1 MVQRRRHS
9 IGYVYAKP
17 VIPADPLNEISD
29 DDSEDDEQYQNY
41 EHRSQSL
48 SNTIHVMQ
56 RQAQHQHERITDTD
70 RNQNTNQNSKDEDLS
85 SFTGVLTCSC
95 NAGEIEK
102 ELLQLREATSQALT
116 QSWDEIESLREKVKS
131 RVEEIETLGACLH
144 EIEDEQRYAMSRI
157 QTLTDEIEWE
167 KKPKR
172 RPSLAAAGRTLSRSF
187 SLGKLSNLSSHGES
201 LITKSCHS
209 RLNNLEQT
217 QHTTRRRSL
226 SNSCNDRFSL
236 DRSNHSHKSNHSKGS
251 SSSAFRIGRLF
262 KHASSNRLV
271 QSSSENSVL
280 RRSMDMRK
288 SCSDSC
294 GMRDCSPCRK
304 GAEEELECQQ
314 LDGPLPEVVLTSD
327 SSDDGAAIKKNAK
340 TQNTTDSE
348 NVTSQVNGALEED
361 MEMIEKLKLR
371 IQQREET
378 MESLQSSILGNSD
391 IVQNL
396 QQQLISWDEYDI

>member
-17 VIPADPLNEISD
+17 VIPADLLNEVSD
-29 DDSEDDEQYQNY
+29 DDSEDDEQYHDY

-48 SNTIHVMQ
+48 SNTVHVMQ
-56 RQAQHQHERITDTD
+56 RESQHQQERVKDGD
-70 RNQNTNQNSKDEDLS
+70 GNQSTKQNSKDEDLS

-102 ELLQLREATSQALT
+102 ELLQLREATTQALA

-131 RVEEIETLGACLH
+131 RVEEVETLELCLH
-144 EIEDEQRYAMSRI
+144 EIEDEQRYALSRI
-157 QTLTDEIEWE
+157 QTLTEEIEWE

-172 RPSLAAAGRTLSRSF
+172 RPSLAAAGRSLSRSF
-187 SLGKLSNLSSHGES
+187 SLGKLSNISTHGES
-201 LITKSCHS
+201 LTTKSCHS
-209 RLNNLEQT
+209 RLNNLEQS
-217 QHTTRRRSL
+217 QHAPRRRSL
-226 SNSCNDRFSL
+226 SKSCNDRFSL
-236 DRSNHSHKSNHSKGS
+236 DRSNHSHKSNCSKGS
-251 SSSAFRIGRLF
+251 ISSAFRIGRLF
-262 KHASSNRLV
+262 KHASSNRIV
-271 QSSSENSVL
+271 KSNENSVL

-288 SCSDSC
+288 SCSDRC

-304 GAEEELECQQ
+304 DAEEEVCQQ
-314 LDGPLPEVVLTSD
+314 MIGPPPEVVLTSD
-327 SSDDGAAIKKNAK
+327 SSDDGEVINKNAS
-340 TQNTTDSE
+340 TQNTNSSE
-348 NVTSQVNGALEED
+348 NVTSEENGELKED

-378 MESLQSSILGNSD
+378 MKSLQSSILANSD
-391 IVQNL
+391 TVQNL

>member
-17 VIPADPLNEISD
+17 VIPADLLNEISD
-29 DDSEDDEQYQNY
+29 DDSEDDLQYQNH

-56 RQAQHQHERITDTD
+56 RQAQHQQERITDGD

-131 RVEEIETLGACLH
+131 RVEEIETLEACLR

-187 SLGKLSNLSSHGES
+187 SLSKLSNLSSHGEP
-201 LITKSCHS
+201 LTTKSCHS
-209 RLNNLEQT
+209 RLDHLE
-217 QHTTRRRSL
+217 HTHTLTRSRSL
-226 SNSCNDRFSL
+226 SKTCNDRFSL
-236 DRSNHSHKSNHSKGS
+236 DRSNHSHRSNCSKGS
-251 SSSAFRIGRLF
+251 ISSAFRRGRLF
-262 KHASSNRLV
+262 KHASSNRVV

-280 RRSMDMRK
+280 RRSIDMRK
-288 SCSDSC
+288 SCSDRC
-294 GMRDCSPCRK
+294 GMRDCSPCRED
-304 GAEEELECQQ
+304 AEEKERQEQ
-314 LDGPLPEVVLTSD
+314 LVGPPPEVVLTSD
-327 SSDDGAAIKKNAK
+327 SSDDGAVINKNAK
-340 TQNTTDSE
+340 TQNTTNAE
-348 NVTSQVNGALEED
+348 NITSQVNGALKED

-378 MESLQSSILGNSD
+378 MKSLQSSILGNSD
-391 IVQNL
+391 TVQNL